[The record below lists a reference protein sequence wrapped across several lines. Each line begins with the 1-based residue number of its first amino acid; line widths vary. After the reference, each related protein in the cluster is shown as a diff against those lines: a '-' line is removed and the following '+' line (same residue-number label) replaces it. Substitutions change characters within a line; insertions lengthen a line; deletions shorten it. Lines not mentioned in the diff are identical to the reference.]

1 MTVQELIEALERCV
15 QKDAE
20 VVTFDCSY
28 NPPYLGFNSVIEDTE
43 GLVKL
48 L

>member
-15 QKDAE
+15 QKDAQ
-20 VVTFDCSY
+20 VVTFDVNY
-28 NPPYLGFNSVIEDTE
+28 DPPYFGFHSVIEDTE